1 MSQIVWLIQYVSWK
15 SKKEWI
21 GFKLFIPSAYWL
33 ILAFAHA
40 IWLSCV
46 VIWTK
51 FVTCEISVV
60 HVIKKTVWCHSVTSV
75 TLLLLLLLYSWTS
88 SLSVKIK
95 FRKTIWLV
103 DIVLRLENDP
113 LWVFSNFSN
122 SSSFFQ
128 FFWSCLH
135 KLRTIWI
142 KFDRGVSVVFVLP
155 VESVS

>member
-1 MSQIVWLIQYVSWK
+1 MSKIVWLIQYVSWK
-15 SKKEWI
+15 STKEWI

-103 DIVLRLENDP
+103 DIVLRLENDL
-113 LWVFSNFSN
+113 LWVFSY
-122 SSSFFQ
+122 SSSFFFN
-128 FFWSCLH
+128 FFEFAFWVI
-135 KLRTIWI
+135 IWI
-142 KFDRGVSVVFVLP
+142 KFGRGVSVVSVLP

>member
-1 MSQIVWLIQYVSWK
+1 MIHIVWLIHYVSWK
-15 SKKEWI
+15 STNEWI

-113 LWVFSNFSN
+113 VWVFSK
-122 SSSFFQ
+122 SSD
-128 FFWSCLH
+128 FWSCLY
-135 KLRTIWI
+135 KPLTIWM
-142 KFDRGVSVVFVLP
+142 KFGRGVSVGSAFP